1 MNIVKMIS
9 KPMNERMPFEGVE
22 LTKFV
27 QKLSFF
33 KRFFPFQSEK
43 FITLCLSSFLME
55 FRPGENLYSK

>member
-1 MNIVKMIS
+1 MKPEAMNIIKMIS

-33 KRFFPFQSEK
+33 KRFFPFQS
-43 FITLCLSSFLME
+43 
-55 FRPGENLYSK
+55 